1 MGGVNYADVW
11 HTQLTIAG
19 WLLILAGS
27 VFAGASLLE
36 IKLPYLSTSN
46 QRA

>member
-19 WLLILAGS
+19 WLLILVGS
-27 VFAGASLLE
+27 VLAGASLLE
-36 IKLPYLSTSN
+36 IKLPFLSTSN